1 MQDAKW
7 EFVHSQV
14 LASSVMASLQRANA
28 YAPDVTDDQR
38 KQLRGELTSGLRDI
52 GSRYSKTVAGSQHEK
67 HILEL
72 VWRVSRHCETALA
85 NRRLR
90 LGIAAKALNLYLKYL
105 WCLGRIPV
113 PPHCPFDRRVIA
125 RLPPHV
131 QVAWTQMDDVSE
143 YQALVRAAAECA
155 RGESLAGWELRI
167 YQASSNEA
175 DGA

>member
-1 MQDAKW
+1 VQDAKW

-52 GSRYSKTVAGSQHEK
+52 GSRYSKTVAGSQHEM

-72 VWRVSRHCETALA
+72 VGRVTGPCQAALA
-85 NRRLR
+85 GRRQR
-90 LGIAAKALNLYLKYL
+90 LGSAAKALNLYLKYL
-105 WCLGRIPV
+105 WCLGRIPT

-125 RLPPHV
+125 RLPTHV
-131 QVAWTQMDDVSE
+131 QVAWTQMDDLRE
-143 YQALVRAAAECA
+143 YQALVRAAAVCA
-155 RGESLAGWELRI
+155 RGESLAEWELRI
-167 YQASSNEA
+167 YQ
-175 DGA
+175 GA